1 MGEISSKYSDV
12 IILTAE
18 DPRSEKIEDIN
29 AQIKLGIKN
38 FKGEL
43 LEIPDRQE
51 AINTA
56 VRIAQKGDVVIITG
70 KGHEKSMN
78 LGRGEESWSD
88 HEAIE
93 HALRQRSVIR
103 DYLPAGRQGV

>member
-29 AQIKLGIKN
+29 AQIKLGMKN

-51 AINTA
+51 AINAA
-56 VRIAQKGDVVIITG
+56 VKIAQKGDVVIATG

-78 LGRGEESWSD
+78 LGYGEKPWSD
-88 HEAIE
+88 HKAVAR
-93 HALRQRSVIR
+93 AL
-103 DYLPAGRQGV
+103 